1 MLASFHGRFRQRA
14 AAAAAGC
21 VLGQAAVVQPRRRR
35 RRAEHLGLEHG
46 AVVGERLRRHVQ
58 VEPYAEQEVH
68 LEVVH
73 LRQADAPDLGEV
85 GVVVASEYKYTDR
98 SIMSKDKTIRL

>member
-1 MLASFHGRFRQRA
+1 MLACFHGRFTQRA
-14 AAAAAGC
+14 AAAAAGI
-21 VLGQAAVVQPRRRR
+21 VLGQAAVVQPRRR

-85 GVVVASEYKYTDR
+85 GVVVASEYIYIQIDR
-98 SIMSKDKTIRL
+98 SCQKSKQFGC